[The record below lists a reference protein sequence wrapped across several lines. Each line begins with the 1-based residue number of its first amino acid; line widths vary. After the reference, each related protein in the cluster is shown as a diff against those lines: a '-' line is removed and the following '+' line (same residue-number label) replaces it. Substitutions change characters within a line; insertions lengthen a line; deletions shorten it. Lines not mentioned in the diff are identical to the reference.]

1 MCLNFIVFKTFKSNF
16 KIRWRIISSLNEL
29 TKRVLIMAENSFKN
43 VSTQPKVFFLL
54 PVKTLFLLGGV
65 FSAFFILIA
74 GLVLFGYTNSMDN
87 AIFSLMR
94 SNSSNPI
101 LDQTLQRIVFLGSS
115 QFVLPLSLLVG
126 VFLSL
131 YRKNLALGVWFVL
144 SVILFEALLESLK
157 HLLVHSIQRFSHSA
171 NFPNATALSL
181 TLFYGLLVLLIPH
194 LITHQIFQN
203 ILSYSLLGL
212 ILLIGLVLIVLGVSF
227 SSVLGGVCLGA
238 LGACFSIGIYLSVF
252 QKI

>member
-1 MCLNFIVFKTFKSNF
+1 
-16 KIRWRIISSLNEL
+16 
-29 TKRVLIMAENSFKN
+29 MAENSFKN
-43 VSTQPKVFFLL
+43 VSTHPKAFFLL

-65 FSAFFILIA
+65 FSAFFIMIA
-74 GLVLFGYTNSMDN
+74 GLVLFGYTNSMDD
-87 AIFSLMR
+87 AIFNLMR

-101 LDQTLQRIVFLGSS
+101 LDQTLQRVVFLGSS

-131 YRKNLALGVWFVL
+131 YRRNLALGVWFVL

-157 HLLVHSIQRFSHSA
+157 HLFTHSIQWLSHSA
-171 NFPNATALSL
+171 NFPSAIALSL

-203 ILSYSLLGL
+203 ILSYSLFGL
-212 ILLIGLVLIVLGVSF
+212 ILLIGLALIVLGVSF
-227 SSVLGGVCLGA
+227 SSVLGGLCLGA

>member
-1 MCLNFIVFKTFKSNF
+1 
-16 KIRWRIISSLNEL
+16 
-29 TKRVLIMAENSFKN
+29 MAENSFKN
-43 VSTQPKVFFLL
+43 VSTQPKPFFLL
-54 PVKTLFLLGGV
+54 QVKTLFLLGGV

-74 GLVLFGYTNSMDN
+74 GLVFFDHAHLMDN
-87 AIFSLMR
+87 AIFSLVR

-101 LDQTLQRIVFLGSS
+101 LDQTLRRVVFLGSS

-144 SVILFEALLESLK
+144 SVVIFEALLESLK
-157 HLLVHSIQRFSHSA
+157 HLFLHSIQWLSHSA
-171 NFPNATALSL
+171 NFPSAIALSL

-212 ILLIGLVLIVLGVSF
+212 ILLISLALIVLGVSF
-227 SSVLGGVCLGA
+227 SSVLGGFCLGA

>member
-1 MCLNFIVFKTFKSNF
+1 
-16 KIRWRIISSLNEL
+16 
-29 TKRVLIMAENSFKN
+29 MAENSFKN

-74 GLVLFGYTNSMDN
+74 GLVFFDHTHLMDN
-87 AIFSLMR
+87 AIFSLVR

-144 SVILFEALLESLK
+144 SVVLFEALLESLK
-157 HLLVHSIQRFSHSA
+157 HLFAYSIQWLSHSA

-194 LITHQIFQN
+194 LITHQTLKNVLF
-203 ILSYSLLGL
+203 YSLFGL
-212 ILLIGLVLIVLGVSF
+212 IFLIGLVLILLGVSF

>member
-1 MCLNFIVFKTFKSNF
+1 
-16 KIRWRIISSLNEL
+16 
-29 TKRVLIMAENSFKN
+29 MAENSFKN
-43 VSTQPKVFFLL
+43 VSAQPKAFFLL

-65 FSAFFILIA
+65 FSAFFILIV
-74 GLVLFGYTNSMDN
+74 GLVFFDYANSMDN

-101 LDQTLQRIVFLGSS
+101 LDQVLQRIVFLGSS

-131 YRKNLALGVWFVL
+131 HRRNLALGVWFVL

-157 HLLVHSIQRFSHSA
+157 HLFTHFVQWLSHSA
-171 NFPNATALSL
+171 NFPSAIALSL

-203 ILSYSLLGL
+203 ILSCSLLGL
-212 ILLIGLVLIVLGVSF
+212 ILLIDLALIVLGVSF

>member
-1 MCLNFIVFKTFKSNF
+1 
-16 KIRWRIISSLNEL
+16 
-29 TKRVLIMAENSFKN
+29 MAENSFKN
-43 VSTQPKVFFLL
+43 VSTQPKPFFLL
-54 PVKTLFLLGGV
+54 PVKTLLLLGGV
-65 FSAFFILIA
+65 FSAFFILMV
-74 GLVLFGYTNSMDN
+74 GLVFFDYANSMDN

-101 LDQTLQRIVFLGSS
+101 LDQTLQRVVFLGSS

-131 YRKNLALGVWFVL
+131 YRRNLALGVWFVL

-157 HLLVHSIQRFSHSA
+157 HLLAHSIQWLSHSA
-171 NFPNATALSL
+171 NFPSAIALSL
-181 TLFYGLLVLLIPH
+181 ALFYGLLILLIPH
-194 LITHQIFQN
+194 FIAHQIFQN

-212 ILLIGLVLIVLGVSF
+212 ILLIGLALIVLGVSF
-227 SSVLGGVCLGA
+227 SSVLGGFCLGA

>member
-1 MCLNFIVFKTFKSNF
+1 
-16 KIRWRIISSLNEL
+16 
-29 TKRVLIMAENSFKN
+29 MAENSFKN
-43 VSTQPKVFFLL
+43 VSTQPKAFFLL

-65 FSAFFILIA
+65 FSAFFIMIA
-74 GLVLFGYTNSMDN
+74 GLVLFGYTNSMDH
-87 AIFSLMR
+87 AIFNLMR

-101 LDQTLQRIVFLGSS
+101 LDQTLQRVVFLGSS

-131 YRKNLALGVWFVL
+131 YRRNLALGVWFVL

-157 HLLVHSIQRFSHSA
+157 HLFAHSIQWLSHSA
-171 NFPNATALSL
+171 NFPSAIALSL

-212 ILLIGLVLIVLGVSF
+212 IFLIGLALIVLGVSF
-227 SSVLGGVCLGA
+227 SSVLGGFCLGA

>member
-1 MCLNFIVFKTFKSNF
+1 
-16 KIRWRIISSLNEL
+16 
-29 TKRVLIMAENSFKN
+29 MAENSFKN
-43 VSTQPKVFFLL
+43 VSTQPKPFFLL
-54 PVKTLFLLGGV
+54 QVKTLFLLGGV
-65 FSAFFILIA
+65 FSAFFILIF
-74 GLVLFGYTNSMDN
+74 GLVLFDYANSMDN

-94 SNSSNPI
+94 SNSSSPI
-101 LDQTLQRIVFLGSS
+101 LDQTLRRVVFLGSS

-131 YRKNLALGVWFVL
+131 YRRNLALGVWFVL

-157 HLLVHSIQRFSHSA
+157 HLFTHSIQWLSHSV
-171 NFPNATALSL
+171 NFPSAIALSL
-181 TLFYGLLVLLIPH
+181 TLFYGLLILLIPH
-194 LITHQIFQN
+194 FIAHQIFQN

-212 ILLIGLVLIVLGVSF
+212 ILLIGLALIVLGVSF
-227 SSVLGGVCLGA
+227 SSILGGVCLGA

>member
-1 MCLNFIVFKTFKSNF
+1 
-16 KIRWRIISSLNEL
+16 
-29 TKRVLIMAENSFKN
+29 MAENSFKN
-43 VSTQPKVFFLL
+43 VSTQPKPFFLL

-65 FSAFFILIA
+65 FSAFFILIV
-74 GLVLFGYTNSMDN
+74 GLVFFDYTNSMDN

-94 SNSSNPI
+94 SNSSSPI
-101 LDQTLQRIVFLGSS
+101 LDQTLRRVVFLGSS

-131 YRKNLALGVWFVL
+131 YRRNLALGVWFVL

-157 HLLVHSIQRFSHSA
+157 HLLAHSIQWLSHSA
-171 NFPNATALSL
+171 NFPSAIALSL
-181 TLFYGLLVLLIPH
+181 ALFYGLLVLLIPH

-212 ILLIGLVLIVLGVSF
+212 ILLIGLVLVVLGVSF
-227 SSVLGGVCLGA
+227 SSVLGGFCLGA

>member
-1 MCLNFIVFKTFKSNF
+1 
-16 KIRWRIISSLNEL
+16 
-29 TKRVLIMAENSFKN
+29 MAENSFKN
-43 VSTQPKVFFLL
+43 VSTQPKPFFLL
-54 PVKTLFLLGGV
+54 PVKTLFFLGGV
-65 FSAFFILIA
+65 FSGFFIMIA

-87 AIFSLMR
+87 AIFNLMR

-101 LDQTLQRIVFLGSS
+101 LDQVLQRIAFLGSS

-131 YRKNLALGVWFVL
+131 YRRNLALGVWFVL
-144 SVILFEALLESLK
+144 SVVIFEALLESLK
-157 HLLVHSIQRFSHSA
+157 HLFTHFVQWLSHST
-171 NFPNATALSL
+171 NFPSAIVLSL

-203 ILSYSLLGL
+203 ILSYSLFGL
-212 ILLIGLVLIVLGVSF
+212 IFLIGLALIVLGVSF
-227 SSVLGGVCLGA
+227 SSVLGGFCLGA

>member
-1 MCLNFIVFKTFKSNF
+1 
-16 KIRWRIISSLNEL
+16 
-29 TKRVLIMAENSFKN
+29 MAENSFKN
-43 VSTQPKVFFLL
+43 VSTQPKAFFLL

-65 FSAFFILIA
+65 FSAFFIMIA

-101 LDQTLQRIVFLGSS
+101 LDQTLQRVVFLGSS

-131 YRKNLALGVWFVL
+131 YRRNLALGVWFVL
-144 SVILFEALLESLK
+144 SVVLFEALLESLK
-157 HLLVHSIQRFSHSA
+157 HLFAHSVQWLSHSA
-171 NFPNATALSL
+171 NFPSAIALSL
-181 TLFYGLLVLLIPH
+181 ALFYGLLVLLIPH

-203 ILSYSLLGL
+203 ILSCSLLGL
-212 ILLIGLVLIVLGVSF
+212 IFLIGLALIVLGVSF
-227 SSVLGGVCLGA
+227 SSVLGGFCLGA

>member
-1 MCLNFIVFKTFKSNF
+1 
-16 KIRWRIISSLNEL
+16 
-29 TKRVLIMAENSFKN
+29 MAENSFKN
-43 VSTQPKVFFLL
+43 VSTQPKAFFLL
-54 PVKTLFLLGGV
+54 PVKTLFLLGGI

-74 GLVLFGYTNSMDN
+74 GLVFFDYTNSMDH

-94 SNSSNPI
+94 SNSSSPI
-101 LDQTLQRIVFLGSS
+101 LDQTLRRVVFLGYS

-131 YRKNLALGVWFVL
+131 YRRNLALGVWFVL
-144 SVILFEALLESLK
+144 SVVIFEALLESLK
-157 HLLVHSIQRFSHSA
+157 HLLAHSIQWLSHSV
-171 NFPNATALSL
+171 NFPSAIALSL

-212 ILLIGLVLIVLGVSF
+212 ILLIGLALIVLGVSF

>member
-1 MCLNFIVFKTFKSNF
+1 
-16 KIRWRIISSLNEL
+16 
-29 TKRVLIMAENSFKN
+29 MAENSFKN

-54 PVKTLFLLGGV
+54 PVKTLFLLGGI
-65 FSAFFILIA
+65 FSAFFIMIA

-94 SNSSNPI
+94 SNSSSPI
-101 LDQTLQRIVFLGSS
+101 LDQTLQRVVFLGSS

-131 YRKNLALGVWFVL
+131 YRRNLALGVWFVL

-157 HLLVHSIQRFSHSA
+157 HLFAYSIQRFSHSA
-171 NFPNATALSL
+171 NFPNASALSL
-181 TLFYGLLVLLIPH
+181 TLFYGLLILLIPH
-194 LITHQIFQN
+194 LITHQTLKN
-203 ILSYSLLGL
+203 ILFYSLFGL

-227 SSVLGGVCLGA
+227 SSVLGGFCLGA

>member
-1 MCLNFIVFKTFKSNF
+1 
-16 KIRWRIISSLNEL
+16 
-29 TKRVLIMAENSFKN
+29 MAENSFKN
-43 VSTQPKVFFLL
+43 VSTQPKAFFLL
-54 PVKTLFLLGGV
+54 QVKTLFLLGGV
-65 FSAFFILIA
+65 FSAFFILIV
-74 GLVLFGYTNSMDN
+74 GLVFFDYANSMDN

-101 LDQTLQRIVFLGSS
+101 LDQTLQRVVFLGSS

-131 YRKNLALGVWFVL
+131 YRRNLALGVWFVL

-157 HLLVHSIQRFSHSA
+157 HLFAHPVQWLSRSA
-171 NFPNATALSL
+171 NFPNASALSL

-194 LITHQIFQN
+194 LITHQTLKN
-203 ILSYSLLGL
+203 ILFYSLFGL
-212 ILLIGLVLIVLGVSF
+212 IFLIGLVLIVLGVSF
-227 SSVLGGVCLGA
+227 SSVLGGFCLGA

>member
-1 MCLNFIVFKTFKSNF
+1 
-16 KIRWRIISSLNEL
+16 
-29 TKRVLIMAENSFKN
+29 MAENSFKN
-43 VSTQPKVFFLL
+43 VSTQPKPFFLL

-74 GLVLFGYTNSMDN
+74 GLVFFDYANSMDN

-131 YRKNLALGVWFVL
+131 YRRNLALGVWFVL
-144 SVILFEALLESLK
+144 SVILFEALLKSLK
-157 HLLVHSIQRFSHSA
+157 HLFTHFVQWLSHSA
-171 NFPNATALSL
+171 NFPSAIALSL

-194 LITHQIFQN
+194 FIAHKTLQN
-203 ILSYSLLGL
+203 ILVYGLLGL
-212 ILLIGLVLIVLGVSF
+212 ILLISLALIVLGVSF

>member
-1 MCLNFIVFKTFKSNF
+1 
-16 KIRWRIISSLNEL
+16 
-29 TKRVLIMAENSFKN
+29 MAENSFKN

-65 FSAFFILIA
+65 FSTFFIMIA

-101 LDQTLQRIVFLGSS
+101 LDQTLRRVVFLGSS

-131 YRKNLALGVWFVL
+131 YRRNLALGVWFVL

-157 HLLVHSIQRFSHSA
+157 HLLAHSIQWPSHSA
-171 NFPNATALSL
+171 NFPSAIVLSL

-194 LITHQIFQN
+194 LIVHQIFQN

-212 ILLIGLVLIVLGVSF
+212 ILLIGLALIVLGVSF
-227 SSVLGGVCLGA
+227 SSVLGGFCLGA

>member
-1 MCLNFIVFKTFKSNF
+1 
-16 KIRWRIISSLNEL
+16 
-29 TKRVLIMAENSFKN
+29 MAENSFKN
-43 VSTQPKVFFLL
+43 VSTQPKPFFLL
-54 PVKTLFLLGGV
+54 PIKTLFLLGGV
-65 FSAFFILIA
+65 FSAFFIMIA

-87 AIFSLMR
+87 AIFNLMR

-101 LDQTLQRIVFLGSS
+101 LDQTLQHIAFLGSS

-131 YRKNLALGVWFVL
+131 YRRNLVLGVWFVL
-144 SVILFEALLESLK
+144 SVVIFEALLESLK
-157 HLLVHSIQRFSHSA
+157 HLFTHSIQWLSHSA
-171 NFPNATALSL
+171 NFPSTIVLSL
-181 TLFYGLLVLLIPH
+181 ALFYGLLVLLIPH

-212 ILLIGLVLIVLGVSF
+212 ILLIGLALIVLGVSF
-227 SSVLGGVCLGA
+227 SSVLGGFCLGA

>member
-1 MCLNFIVFKTFKSNF
+1 
-16 KIRWRIISSLNEL
+16 
-29 TKRVLIMAENSFKN
+29 MAENSFKN
-43 VSTQPKVFFLL
+43 VSTQPKPFFLL

-65 FSAFFILIA
+65 FSAFFILMA
-74 GLVLFGYTNSMDN
+74 GLVLFDYTNSMDN

-94 SNSSNPI
+94 SNSSSPI

-131 YRKNLALGVWFVL
+131 YRRNLALGVWFVL

-157 HLLVHSIQRFSHSA
+157 HLLAHSIQWLSHSV
-171 NFPNATALSL
+171 NFPSAIALSL

-194 LITHQIFQN
+194 FIAHQIFQN

-212 ILLIGLVLIVLGVSF
+212 ILLIGLALIVLGVSF
-227 SSVLGGVCLGA
+227 SSVLGGLCLGA

>member
-1 MCLNFIVFKTFKSNF
+1 
-16 KIRWRIISSLNEL
+16 
-29 TKRVLIMAENSFKN
+29 MAENSFKN
-43 VSTQPKVFFLL
+43 VSAQPKVFFLL
-54 PVKTLFLLGGV
+54 PVKTLFLLGGI

-74 GLVLFGYTNSMDN
+74 GLVFFDYANSMDH

-101 LDQTLQRIVFLGSS
+101 LDQTLRRIVFLGSS

-131 YRKNLALGVWFVL
+131 YRRNLALGVWFVL

-157 HLLVHSIQRFSHSA
+157 HLFTHSIQWLSHSA
-171 NFPNATALSL
+171 NFPSAIALSL
-181 TLFYGLLVLLIPH
+181 ALFYGLLVLLIPH

-203 ILSYSLLGL
+203 ILSCSLLGL
-212 ILLIGLVLIVLGVSF
+212 ILLIDLALIVLGVSF
-227 SSVLGGVCLGA
+227 SSVLGGFCLGA

>member
-1 MCLNFIVFKTFKSNF
+1 
-16 KIRWRIISSLNEL
+16 
-29 TKRVLIMAENSFKN
+29 MAENSFKN
-43 VSTQPKVFFLL
+43 VSTQPKPFFLL

-65 FSAFFILIA
+65 FSAFFILIF
-74 GLVLFGYTNSMDN
+74 GLVFFDYTNSMDH

-94 SNSSNPI
+94 SNSSSPI
-101 LDQTLQRIVFLGSS
+101 LTLILQNIVRLGSS

-131 YRKNLALGVWFVL
+131 YRRNLALGVWFVL
-144 SVILFEALLESLK
+144 SVILFEALLKSLK
-157 HLLVHSIQRFSHSA
+157 HFFAYSIQWLSHSA
-171 NFPNATALSL
+171 NFPNATVLSL
-181 TLFYGLLVLLIPH
+181 ALFYGLLILLIPH
-194 LITHQIFQN
+194 FIAHQIFQN

-212 ILLIGLVLIVLGVSF
+212 ILLIGLALIVLGVSF
-227 SSVLGGVCLGA
+227 SSVLGGLCLGA

>member
-1 MCLNFIVFKTFKSNF
+1 
-16 KIRWRIISSLNEL
+16 
-29 TKRVLIMAENSFKN
+29 MAENSFKN
-43 VSTQPKVFFLL
+43 VTIQYKPFFLSQ
-54 PVKTLFLLGGV
+54 VKTLFLLGGV
-65 FSAFFILIA
+65 FSAFFILIF
-74 GLVLFGYTNSMDN
+74 GLVFFDYANPMDN
-87 AIFSLMR
+87 AIFNLVR

-131 YRKNLALGVWFVL
+131 YRRNLALGVWFVL

-157 HLLVHSIQRFSHSA
+157 HLLAHSIQWFSHSA

-181 TLFYGLLVLLIPH
+181 ALFYGLLVLLIPH
-194 LITHQIFQN
+194 LITHQTLKN
-203 ILSYSLLGL
+203 ILSYSLFGW

-227 SSVLGGVCLGA
+227 SSVLGGFCLGA

>member
-1 MCLNFIVFKTFKSNF
+1 
-16 KIRWRIISSLNEL
+16 
-29 TKRVLIMAENSFKN
+29 MAENSFKN
-43 VSTQPKVFFLL
+43 VSTQPKPFFLL
-54 PVKTLFLLGGV
+54 QVKTLFLLGGV
-65 FSAFFILIA
+65 FSAFFIMIA

-131 YRKNLALGVWFVL
+131 YRRNLALGVWFVL

-157 HLLVHSIQRFSHSA
+157 HLFTHSIQWLSHST

-194 LITHQIFQN
+194 LITHQTLKNVLF
-203 ILSYSLLGL
+203 YSLFGL
-212 ILLIGLVLIVLGVSF
+212 IFLIGLVLILLGVSF
-227 SSVLGGVCLGA
+227 SSVLGGFCLGA

>member
-1 MCLNFIVFKTFKSNF
+1 
-16 KIRWRIISSLNEL
+16 
-29 TKRVLIMAENSFKN
+29 MAENSFKN

-54 PVKTLFLLGGV
+54 QVKTLFLLGGV
-65 FSAFFILIA
+65 FSAFFILMV
-74 GLVLFGYTNSMDN
+74 GLVFFDYANLMDN

-94 SNSSNPI
+94 PNSSNPI
-101 LDQTLQRIVFLGSS
+101 LVQTLQRIVFLGSS

-131 YRKNLALGVWFVL
+131 YRRNLVLGVWFVL
-144 SVILFEALLESLK
+144 SVVLFEALLESLK
-157 HLLVHSIQRFSHSA
+157 HLFAYSTQWFSHSA

-181 TLFYGLLVLLIPH
+181 TLFYGLLILLIPH
-194 LITHQIFQN
+194 LITHQTLKN
-203 ILSYSLLGL
+203 ILFYSLFGL
-212 ILLIGLVLIVLGVSF
+212 IFLIGLVLIVLGVSF
-227 SSVLGGVCLGA
+227 SSVLGGFCLGA

>member
-1 MCLNFIVFKTFKSNF
+1 
-16 KIRWRIISSLNEL
+16 
-29 TKRVLIMAENSFKN
+29 MAENSFKN
-43 VSTQPKVFFLL
+43 VSTQPKAFFLL

-65 FSAFFILIA
+65 FSAFFIMIA

-101 LDQTLQRIVFLGSS
+101 LAQTLQRIVFLGSS

-131 YRKNLALGVWFVL
+131 YRRNLALGVWFVL
-144 SVILFEALLESLK
+144 SVVIFEALLESLK
-157 HLLVHSIQRFSHSA
+157 HLFAYPVQWLSRNA

-203 ILSYSLLGL
+203 ILSYSLFGL

-227 SSVLGGVCLGA
+227 SSVLGGFCLGA

>member
-1 MCLNFIVFKTFKSNF
+1 
-16 KIRWRIISSLNEL
+16 
-29 TKRVLIMAENSFKN
+29 MAENSFKN
-43 VSTQPKVFFLL
+43 VSAQPKVFFLL
-54 PVKTLFLLGGV
+54 PVKTLFLLGSV

-74 GLVLFGYTNSMDN
+74 GLVFFDYAHLMDN
-87 AIFSLMR
+87 AIFNFAR

-101 LDQTLQRIVFLGSS
+101 LDQTLQRLVFLGSS

-131 YRKNLALGVWFVL
+131 YRRNLALGVWFVL

-157 HLLVHSIQRFSHSA
+157 HLFAYSIQWLSHST
-171 NFPNATALSL
+171 NFPNANALSL

-194 LITHQIFQN
+194 LITHQTLKNVLF
-203 ILSYSLLGL
+203 YSLFGL
-212 ILLIGLVLIVLGVSF
+212 ILLIALALIVLGISF

>member
-1 MCLNFIVFKTFKSNF
+1 
-16 KIRWRIISSLNEL
+16 
-29 TKRVLIMAENSFKN
+29 MAENSFKN
-43 VSTQPKVFFLL
+43 VSTQPKPFFLL
-54 PVKTLFLLGGV
+54 PAKTLFLLGGV
-65 FSAFFILIA
+65 FSAFFILIV
-74 GLVLFGYTNSMDN
+74 GLVFFDYANSMDH

-101 LDQTLQRIVFLGSS
+101 LDQALQRIVFLGSS

-131 YRKNLALGVWFVL
+131 YRRNLALGVWFVL

-157 HLLVHSIQRFSHSA
+157 HLLAHSIQWLSHSA
-171 NFPNATALSL
+171 NFPSAIALSL

-212 ILLIGLVLIVLGVSF
+212 IFLIGLALIVLGVSF

>member
-1 MCLNFIVFKTFKSNF
+1 
-16 KIRWRIISSLNEL
+16 
-29 TKRVLIMAENSFKN
+29 MAENSLKN
-43 VSTQPKVFFLL
+43 VTIQSKPFFLSQ
-54 PVKTLFLLGGV
+54 VKTLFLLGGV
-65 FSAFFILIA
+65 FSAFFILMV
-74 GLVLFGYTNSMDN
+74 GLVFFDYANSMDN

-131 YRKNLALGVWFVL
+131 YRRNLALGVWFVL
-144 SVILFEALLESLK
+144 SVVLFEALLESLK
-157 HLLVHSIQRFSHSA
+157 HLLAYSIQWLSHNA

-194 LITHQIFQN
+194 LITHQTLKN
-203 ILSYSLLGL
+203 ILFYSLFGL
-212 ILLIGLVLIVLGVSF
+212 IFLIGLVLIVLGVSF
-227 SSVLGGVCLGA
+227 SSVLGGFCLGA

>member
-1 MCLNFIVFKTFKSNF
+1 
-16 KIRWRIISSLNEL
+16 
-29 TKRVLIMAENSFKN
+29 MAENSFKN
-43 VSTQPKVFFLL
+43 VSTQPKAFFLL

-74 GLVLFGYTNSMDN
+74 GLVFFDYANLMDH
-87 AIFSLMR
+87 AIFNLMR

-101 LDQTLQRIVFLGSS
+101 LDQTLRRVVFLGSS

-131 YRKNLALGVWFVL
+131 YRRNLALGVWFVL
-144 SVILFEALLESLK
+144 SVVIFEALLESLK
-157 HLLVHSIQRFSHSA
+157 HLLAHSIQWLSHST
-171 NFPNATALSL
+171 NFPSAIVLSL

-212 ILLIGLVLIVLGVSF
+212 ILLIGLALIVLGVSF

>member
-1 MCLNFIVFKTFKSNF
+1 
-16 KIRWRIISSLNEL
+16 
-29 TKRVLIMAENSFKN
+29 MAENSFKN

-65 FSAFFILIA
+65 FSAFFIVIA

-94 SNSSNPI
+94 SNSSSPI
-101 LDQTLQRIVFLGSS
+101 LDQTLQRVVFLGSS

-131 YRKNLALGVWFVL
+131 YRRNLALGVWFVL

-157 HLLVHSIQRFSHSA
+157 HLFTHSIQWLSHSA
-171 NFPNATALSL
+171 NFPSAIALSL

-212 ILLIGLVLIVLGVSF
+212 IFLIGLALIVLGVSF

>member
-1 MCLNFIVFKTFKSNF
+1 
-16 KIRWRIISSLNEL
+16 
-29 TKRVLIMAENSFKN
+29 MAENSFKN
-43 VSTQPKVFFLL
+43 VSTQPKAFFLL
-54 PVKTLFLLGGV
+54 PVKTLFLLGGI
-65 FSAFFILIA
+65 FSAFFILIV
-74 GLVLFGYTNSMDN
+74 GLVFFDYTNSMDH

-94 SNSSNPI
+94 SNSSSPI
-101 LDQTLQRIVFLGSS
+101 LDQTLRRVVFLGSS

-131 YRKNLALGVWFVL
+131 YRRNLVLGVWFVL

-157 HLLVHSIQRFSHSA
+157 HLLAHSIQWLSHSA
-171 NFPNATALSL
+171 NFPSTIALSL

-212 ILLIGLVLIVLGVSF
+212 ILLIGLALIVLGVSF

>member
-1 MCLNFIVFKTFKSNF
+1 
-16 KIRWRIISSLNEL
+16 
-29 TKRVLIMAENSFKN
+29 MAENSFKN
-43 VSTQPKVFFLL
+43 VSTQPKPFFLL
-54 PVKTLFLLGGV
+54 QVKTLFLLGGV
-65 FSAFFILIA
+65 FSAFFIMIA

-87 AIFSLMR
+87 AIFNLMR
-94 SNSSNPI
+94 SNSSSPI
-101 LDQTLQRIVFLGSS
+101 LDQTLRRVVFLGSS

-131 YRKNLALGVWFVL
+131 YRRNLALGVWFVL

-157 HLLVHSIQRFSHSA
+157 HLFTHSIQWLSHSV
-171 NFPNATALSL
+171 NFPSAIALSL

-194 LITHQIFQN
+194 FIAHQIFQN

-212 ILLIGLVLIVLGVSF
+212 ILLIGLALIVLGVSF
-227 SSVLGGVCLGA
+227 SSVLGGLCLGA

>member
-1 MCLNFIVFKTFKSNF
+1 
-16 KIRWRIISSLNEL
+16 
-29 TKRVLIMAENSFKN
+29 MAENSFKN

-54 PVKTLFLLGGV
+54 QVKTLFLLGGV
-65 FSAFFILIA
+65 FSAFFILMV
-74 GLVLFGYTNSMDN
+74 GLVFFDYAHSMDN
-87 AIFSLMR
+87 AIFNFVR

-131 YRKNLALGVWFVL
+131 YRRNLALGVWFVL
-144 SVILFEALLESLK
+144 SVVVFEALLESLK
-157 HLLVHSIQRFSHSA
+157 HLLAHSIQWLSRSA

-181 TLFYGLLVLLIPH
+181 ALFYGLLILLMPH
-194 LITHQIFQN
+194 LITHQTLKN
-203 ILSYSLLGL
+203 ILFYSLLGL

-227 SSVLGGVCLGA
+227 SSVLGGFCLGA

>member
-1 MCLNFIVFKTFKSNF
+1 
-16 KIRWRIISSLNEL
+16 
-29 TKRVLIMAENSFKN
+29 MAENSFKN

-74 GLVLFGYTNSMDN
+74 GLVFFDYTYLMDN
-87 AIFSLMR
+87 AIFILVR

-101 LDQTLQRIVFLGSS
+101 LDQTLQRLVFLGSS

-131 YRKNLALGVWFVL
+131 YRRNLALGVWFVL

-157 HLLVHSIQRFSHSA
+157 HLLAHSIQWLSRSA
-171 NFPNATALSL
+171 NFPSAIAFSL

-194 LITHQIFQN
+194 LITHQTLKN

-212 ILLIGLVLIVLGVSF
+212 ILLIALALIVLGVSF
-227 SSVLGGVCLGA
+227 SSVLGGFCLGA

>member
-1 MCLNFIVFKTFKSNF
+1 
-16 KIRWRIISSLNEL
+16 
-29 TKRVLIMAENSFKN
+29 MAENSFKN
-43 VSTQPKVFFLL
+43 VSTQPKPFFLL

-65 FSAFFILIA
+65 FSAFFILIV
-74 GLVLFGYTNSMDN
+74 GLVFFDYTNSMDN

-94 SNSSNPI
+94 SNSSSPI
-101 LDQTLQRIVFLGSS
+101 LDQTLRRVVFLGSS

-157 HLLVHSIQRFSHSA
+157 HLLAHSIQWLSHSA
-171 NFPNATALSL
+171 NFPSAIALSL
-181 TLFYGLLVLLIPH
+181 TLFYGLLILLIPH
-194 LITHQIFQN
+194 FIAHQIFQN

-212 ILLIGLVLIVLGVSF
+212 ILLIGLALIVLGVSF
-227 SSVLGGVCLGA
+227 SSVLGGFCLGA

>member
-1 MCLNFIVFKTFKSNF
+1 
-16 KIRWRIISSLNEL
+16 
-29 TKRVLIMAENSFKN
+29 MAENSFKN
-43 VSTQPKVFFLL
+43 VSTQSKVFFLL
-54 PVKTLFLLGGV
+54 PVKTLFLLGGI
-65 FSAFFILIA
+65 FSAFFIMIA

-94 SNSSNPI
+94 SNSSSPI
-101 LDQTLQRIVFLGSS
+101 LDQTLRRVVFLGSS

-131 YRKNLALGVWFVL
+131 YRRNLALGVWFVL
-144 SVILFEALLESLK
+144 SVVIFEALLESLK
-157 HLLVHSIQRFSHSA
+157 HLLAHSIQWLSRNA
-171 NFPNATALSL
+171 NFPNASALSL

-194 LITHQIFQN
+194 FITHQTLKNVLF
-203 ILSYSLLGL
+203 YSLFGL
-212 ILLIGLVLIVLGVSF
+212 IFLIGLVLILLGVSF
-227 SSVLGGVCLGA
+227 SSVLGGFCLGA

>member
-1 MCLNFIVFKTFKSNF
+1 
-16 KIRWRIISSLNEL
+16 
-29 TKRVLIMAENSFKN
+29 MAENSFKN
-43 VSTQPKVFFLL
+43 VSTQPKPFFLL
-54 PVKTLFLLGGV
+54 QVKTLFLLGGV
-65 FSAFFILIA
+65 FSAFFILIF
-74 GLVLFGYTNSMDN
+74 GLVFFDYANSMDH

-94 SNSSNPI
+94 SNSSSPI
-101 LDQTLQRIVFLGSS
+101 LDQTLRCVVFLGSS

-144 SVILFEALLESLK
+144 SVVIFEALLESLK
-157 HLLVHSIQRFSHSA
+157 HLLAHSIQWLSHSA
-171 NFPNATALSL
+171 NFPSAIALSL
-181 TLFYGLLVLLIPH
+181 ALFYGLLILLIPH
-194 LITHQIFQN
+194 FIAHQIFQN
-203 ILSYSLLGL
+203 ILSYSLFGL
-212 ILLIGLVLIVLGVSF
+212 ILLIGLALIVLGVSF

>member
-1 MCLNFIVFKTFKSNF
+1 
-16 KIRWRIISSLNEL
+16 
-29 TKRVLIMAENSFKN
+29 MAENSFKN
-43 VSTQPKVFFLL
+43 VSTQPKAFFLL

-65 FSAFFILIA
+65 FSAFFIMIA

-101 LDQTLQRIVFLGSS
+101 LDQTLQRVVFLGSS

-131 YRKNLALGVWFVL
+131 YRRNLALGVWFVL

-157 HLLVHSIQRFSHSA
+157 HLFTHSIQWLSHSA
-171 NFPNATALSL
+171 NFPSAIALSL
-181 TLFYGLLVLLIPH
+181 ALFYGLLVLLIPH

-203 ILSYSLLGL
+203 ILSCSLLGL
-212 ILLIGLVLIVLGVSF
+212 ILLISLALIVLGVSF
-227 SSVLGGVCLGA
+227 SSVLGGFCLGA

>member
-1 MCLNFIVFKTFKSNF
+1 
-16 KIRWRIISSLNEL
+16 
-29 TKRVLIMAENSFKN
+29 MAENSFKN
-43 VSTQPKVFFLL
+43 VTIQSKPFFLSQA
-54 PVKTLFLLGGV
+54 KTLFLLGGV
-65 FSAFFILIA
+65 FSAFFILMV
-74 GLVLFGYTNSMDN
+74 GLVFFDYTHSMDN
-87 AIFSLMR
+87 AIFNFVR
-94 SNSSNPI
+94 SNSSNPV

-131 YRKNLALGVWFVL
+131 YRRNLALGVWFVL
-144 SVILFEALLESLK
+144 SVVLFEALLESLK
-157 HLLVHSIQRFSHSA
+157 HLFAYSIQWLSHSA

-194 LITHQIFQN
+194 LITHQTLKNVLF
-203 ILSYSLLGL
+203 YSLFGL
-212 ILLIGLVLIVLGVSF
+212 IFLIGLALILLGVSF
-227 SSVLGGVCLGA
+227 SSVLGGFCLGA